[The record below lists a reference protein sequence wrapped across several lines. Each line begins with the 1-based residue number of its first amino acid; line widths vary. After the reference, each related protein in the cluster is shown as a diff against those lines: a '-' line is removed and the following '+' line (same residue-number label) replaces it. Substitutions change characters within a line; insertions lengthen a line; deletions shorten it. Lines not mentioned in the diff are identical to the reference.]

1 MGSRPLNGQPTT
13 AGLQNLAALQN
24 STGINLGGST
34 GTAATD
40 ISQTNLQ
47 GLATLANL
55 SVANPTTNPMSMQ
68 NLVTLAAMTGVM
80 GPIFRFLPPGVNPI
94 AVDKYININIFTHC
108 HPVNRPYV
116 VYCWHFC
123 VVYK

>member
-1 MGSRPLNGQPTT
+1 LCGLP

-24 STGINLGGST
+24 STGLNLSGST

-55 SVANPTTNPMSMQ
+55 SVANPSMYPSQ
-68 NLVTLAAMTGVM
+68 TKKIIFSLQYSQQICKINL
-80 GPIFRFLPPGVNPI
+80 
-94 AVDKYININIFTHC
+94 
-108 HPVNRPYV
+108 
-116 VYCWHFC
+116 
-123 VVYK
+123 

>member
-1 MGSRPLNGQPTT
+1 LCDLP

-24 STGINLGGST
+24 STGLNLTGST

-55 SVANPTTNPMSMQ
+55 SVANPSMYPSQ
-68 NLVTLAAMTGVM
+68 TKNIIYSVQYSQQIRKINL
-80 GPIFRFLPPGVNPI
+80 
-94 AVDKYININIFTHC
+94 
-108 HPVNRPYV
+108 
-116 VYCWHFC
+116 
-123 VVYK
+123 